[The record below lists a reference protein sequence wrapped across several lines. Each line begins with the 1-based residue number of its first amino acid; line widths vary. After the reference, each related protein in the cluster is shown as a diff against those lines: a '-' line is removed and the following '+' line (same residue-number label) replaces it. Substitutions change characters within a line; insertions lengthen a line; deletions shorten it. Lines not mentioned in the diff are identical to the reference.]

1 MNQPQDN
8 NLPALLKAPEMT
20 ATLEAVYDAI
30 REQEESHRNSLND
43 QREIWKS
50 KFNELEAEL
59 KQRTDS
65 SGKPGASPEATI
77 DEFREPFAKAM
88 AEISVALWRI
98 KQTTDKLE
106 EGKETR
112 RIQRDIANCIEALK
126 TLGFETIDRANADLN
141 TGIYRDVEVISNEMT
156 DTVAHVT
163 VSEVLKPAVHF
174 RVMHALLRKE
184 RERSDNP
191 PFIVQKCQVV
201 TKSPPLPN
209 A

>member
-1 MNQPQDN
+1 MTPPTDKAH
-8 NLPALLKAPEMT
+8 LPVLLKVPELL
-20 ATLEAVYDAI
+20 ATLDSLETAIKDQELTIEAVRQSLKEKTIAI
-30 REQEESHRNSLND
+30 ETL
-43 QREIWKS
+43 QREKS
-50 KFNELEAEL
+50 EAAG
-59 KQRTDS
+59 QAS
-65 SGKPGASPEATI
+65 ASPETTI

-112 RIQRDIANCIEALK
+112 RIQRDLNNCAEALK

-156 DTVAHVT
+156 PEVTEVT

-174 RVMHALLRKE
+174 RVQHSLLRKA
-184 RERSDNP
+184 RERADQP
-191 PFIVQKCQVV
+191 PFIIQKCQVV